1 MIVGLRDA
9 SKLVSILIISCC
21 AVFVCSLFLN
31 YNMDI
36 VTIEEQITAEPM
48 KALYNAQVSTG
59 KVVSAVSG
67 GCLLITSVIMLFFYI
82 KHYIDTHRA
91 ELGILKALGYSNLK
105 IARGFWVFGLSIFAG
120 TAIGFSLAF
129 ALLPTFYI
137 VMNEDNMLPDIAVRF
152 HPSLAVCLVILP
164 GLIFSLLACFY
175 GYHKLKCPALELLR
189 GKAEL
194 SPKGKPDT
202 ANKDLSFLNELK
214 QSTVRSRKS
223 LTFFIAFASF
233 CYSSTMQM
241 SFSMDELA
249 SEMFA
254 ALCISIGIILACTT
268 LFLAIT
274 TVVGAN
280 TKSIALMRAFGY
292 SLKDCCSA
300 ILNGYRPLAY
310 IGFAIG
316 TVYQYALLKIMVY
329 MVFKEVAIT
338 PDYTFDF
345 QALIITFVSFV
356 LMYEFIMYCYSRRIR
371 KISLKDIMME

>member
-164 GLIFSLLACFY
+164 GLI
-175 GYHKLKCPALELLR
+175 
-189 GKAEL
+189 
-194 SPKGKPDT
+194 
-202 ANKDLSFLNELK
+202 
-214 QSTVRSRKS
+214 
-223 LTFFIAFASF
+223 
-233 CYSSTMQM
+233 
-241 SFSMDELA
+241 
-249 SEMFA
+249 
-254 ALCISIGIILACTT
+254 
-268 LFLAIT
+268 
-274 TVVGAN
+274 
-280 TKSIALMRAFGY
+280 
-292 SLKDCCSA
+292 
-300 ILNGYRPLAY
+300 
-310 IGFAIG
+310 
-316 TVYQYALLKIMVY
+316 
-329 MVFKEVAIT
+329 
-338 PDYTFDF
+338 
-345 QALIITFVSFV
+345 
-356 LMYEFIMYCYSRRIR
+356 
-371 KISLKDIMME
+371 

>member
-21 AVFVCSLFLN
+21 AVFVTSLFLN

-36 VTIEEQITAEPM
+36 VTIEEQITTESI

-67 GCLLITSVIMLFFYI
+67 GCLLTTSVIMLFFYI
-82 KHYIDTHRA
+82 KHYIDIHRT

-105 IARGFWVFGLSIFAG
+105 IARGFWVFGLSVFAG
-120 TAIGFSLAF
+120 TAIGFSLSF

-137 VMNEDNMLPDIAVRF
+137 VMNEDNLLPDIAVRF

-164 GLIFSLLACFY
+164 GLIFSLLSCLY
-175 GYHKLKCPALELLR
+175 SYHKLKCPALELLR
-189 GKAEL
+189 GKAEIA
-194 SPKGKPDT
+194 PKRKADT
-202 ANKDLSFLNELK
+202 ANKNLSFLNELK
-214 QSTVRSRKS
+214 QSTVRSQKS
-223 LTFFIAFASF
+223 LAFFITFASF
-233 CYSSTMQM
+233 CYSSMMQM
-241 SFSMDELA
+241 SFSMNELA
-249 SEMFA
+249 SEVFV

-274 TVVGAN
+274 TVVAAN
-280 TKSIALMRAFGY
+280 TKTIALMRAFGY
-292 SLKDCCSA
+292 SLKDCCNS

-316 TVYQYALLKIMVY
+316 TAYQYALLKITVY
-329 MVFKEVAIT
+329 VVFREVAIM
-338 PDYTFDF
+338 PDYTFNF
-345 QALIITFVSFV
+345 PALIITFVSFA
-356 LMYEFIMYCYSRRIR
+356 LIYEFIMYCYSRRIR